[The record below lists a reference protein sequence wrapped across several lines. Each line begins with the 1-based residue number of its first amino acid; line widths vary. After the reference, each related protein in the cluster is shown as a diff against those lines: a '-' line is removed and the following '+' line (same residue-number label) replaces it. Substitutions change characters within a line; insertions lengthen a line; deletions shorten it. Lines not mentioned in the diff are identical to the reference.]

1 MSPIIRPPHLE
12 PGDQVRVVAASGPVD
27 QERFAA
33 GLQALEGRYDL
44 CFEAAGLY
52 AREGFLAGNDEH
64 RLEALNAAI
73 ADAECRAVFL
83 ARGGYGLLRILAQ
96 VDGKALLEH
105 PKPIVGFSDVTA
117 LLAACAHAGVAAIHG
132 PMISQFAALPREDR
146 EALFRLLENPEP
158 GVLLTGLEA
167 VVTGVSRGPLLGGNL
182 EVLSRLLGTP
192 LQPQFDGAVLFLEEV
207 GELPYRVD
215 RLLTHFE
222 LAGVLSQISGVVIGD
237 FTDCD
242 EVEDEVVQHPTTREV
257 LVERLRRLPVP
268 VVLGGTFGHGERN
281 TALPY
286 GTLVHLD
293 ATNGTLVALE
303 GAVS

>member
-1 MSPIIRPPHLE
+1 MSPIIRPRRLE

-27 QERFAA
+27 QARFAA
-33 GLQALEGRYDL
+33 GLEALDGRYDL
-44 CFEAAGLY
+44 CFEATDLY
-52 AREGFLAGNDEH
+52 AKEGFLAGKDEH
-64 RLEALNAAI
+64 RLAALNAAI
-73 ADAECRAVFL
+73 ADPECRAVFL

-105 PKPIVGFSDVTA
+105 PKPIVGFSDVTV
-117 LLAACAHAGVAAIHG
+117 LLAACANAGVAAVHG
-132 PMISQFAALPREDR
+132 PMISQFAGLPTEDR
-146 EALFRLLENPEP
+146 ESLFRLLENPEP

-167 VVTGVSRGPLLGGNL
+167 VVPGVARGPLLGGNL

-192 LQPQFDGAVLFLEEV
+192 LQPQFEGAVLFLEEV

-215 RLLTHFE
+215 RLLTHFD
-222 LAGVLSQISGVVIGD
+222 LAGVLAQISGVVIGD
-237 FTDCD
+237 FTECD
-242 EVEDEVVQHPTTREV
+242 EVEDEVLQHPTTREV
-257 LVERLRRLPVP
+257 LVERLERLSVP

-293 ATNGTLVALE
+293 AANGTLVALE